1 MNKGDTSIKGAGIK
15 AINQINKQARGIV
28 LRAFSTASA
37 GLVEVMARARFEW
50 CLVAFGAG
58 IAVYFAVAV
67 EPALWPGLVA
77 IAALSGLVLL
87 TGKYLALREILVLV
101 LFLVAGLSRAVTHSQ
116 MVAAPILPDVQ
127 RAYTVNGWIENI
139 KPSGKLQHFFIR
151 VQNIEHVHADK
162 TPVRI
167 RLRIKPYDFKPG
179 DSIHITALLK
189 APPGPA
195 IVGGYDMGRAS
206 YFKQI
211 GGSGF
216 AISKAQ
222 TAQLAP
228 LPFMQNLERRLV
240 KFRYGLSRRIQARAP
255 PHTAGLQSAL
265 LTGDRS
271 AIPPDQE
278 RALRE
283 AGLAHLLAISGL
295 HMGLLAGGSYF
306 LMSLLLASIGPLA
319 RRYDMRKWAAGTA
332 ILAATAYL
340 LVSGASVSTQR
351 AFIMAVVV
359 FSAVIL
365 GRRAFTM
372 RSVALAAAIT
382 LGLHPENILSAGFH
396 MSFAATA
403 ALVAVYRYWADNRI
417 YTRPANFA
425 HRVWKGFV
433 GMAVTSFVAGGA
445 TGGFAALHFQ
455 RFARLGF
462 IANILAMP
470 VFTMVAMPAGFLA
483 VLVMPLGL
491 DKWPLL
497 VMGKALD
504 YVLMIAVWVSEMDGA
519 LMYFKSANAQVISLF
534 ALGFVFLCLGPKQ
547 MRIAGLAMAVGSG
560 LLWAGIERPDMRI
573 SDKAR
578 VAFWGDEDV
587 NILTVDRKRGDG
599 FGRARFIEQAGLNT
613 AELRTF
619 KDAGT
624 LCDLQACRI
633 ELKGKIISI
642 VHSPEGVAEACTD
655 SDLVILTLR
664 AAGPRARRHCQV
676 PLLDAVELTK
686 TGARDIHIKNGK
698 LKIRKTNPERRK
710 SRPWG

>member
-1 MNKGDTSIKGAGIK
+1 MGEIFLSGLN
-15 AINQINKQARGIV
+15 
-28 LRAFSTASA
+28 TAKA
-37 GLVEVMARARFEW
+37 GLVSMMARARFEW

-58 IAVYFAVAV
+58 IAVYFSMAT
-67 EPALWPGLVA
+67 EPGLWPGLVA
-77 IAALSGLVLL
+77 MGVLAALVLAS
-87 TGKYLALREILVLV
+87 GKYLALREMLVLG
-101 LFLVAGLSRAVTHSQ
+101 LFLVAGLSRAIYHTQ
-116 MVAAPILPDVQ
+116 MVQAPILPDTQ

-139 KPSGKLQHFFIR
+139 KSSGKLQHFFIR
-151 VQNIEHVHADK
+151 VQNIERLDTDK

-179 DSIHITALLK
+179 DSIHIRALLK
-189 APPGPA
+189 TPPGPA
-195 IVGGYDMGRAS
+195 IVGGYDSGRAS

-216 AISKAQ
+216 AISKAK
-222 TAQLAP
+222 TAEFAP
-228 LPFMQNLERRLV
+228 LPLGQRLERRLV
-240 KFRYGLSRRIQARAP
+240 KFRYGLSRHIQARAP
-255 PHTAGLQSAL
+255 PRTAGLQSAL

-271 AIPPDQE
+271 AIAPAQAQ
-278 RALRE
+278 ALRD

-306 LMSLLLASIGPLA
+306 LMSLFLASIGPLA
-319 RRYDMRKWAAGTA
+319 RRYDMRKWAAATA
-332 ILAATAYL
+332 ILTATAYL
-340 LVSGASVSTQR
+340 LISGASVSTTR

-365 GRRAFTM
+365 GRRALSM

-382 LGLHPENILSAGFH
+382 LVLHPENILSSGFH

-403 ALVAVYRYWADNRI
+403 ALIAVYRYWADRRV

-425 HRVWKGFV
+425 RRMWSGFT

-462 IANILAMP
+462 LANILAMP
-470 VFTMVAMPAGFLA
+470 MFTLVAMPAGFLA

-491 DKWPLL
+491 DKLPLL

-504 YVLMIAVWVSEMDGA
+504 YVLAVAVWVSEMDGA
-519 LMYFKSANAQVISLF
+519 LMYFKSANGQIISLF
-534 ALGFVFLCLGPKQ
+534 ALGFVFLCLGPK
-547 MRIAGLAMAVGSG
+547 RIRITGFAMLIGSWFM
-560 LLWAGIERPDMRI
+560 WAGIHRPDMRI

-578 VAFWGDEDV
+578 VAFWDTRDV

-599 FGRARFIEQAGLNT
+599 FGRARFIEQAGLKT

-624 LCDLQACRI
+624 VCDIQACRI
-633 ELKGKIISI
+633 ELKEKIISI
-642 VHSPEGVAEACTD
+642 VHTPEGVAEACTD

-664 AAGPRARRHCQV
+664 EAGPRTRRQCGV
-676 PLLDAVELTK
+676 PLLDIRELSQN
-686 TGARDIHIKNGK
+686 GARDIHIKNGK
-698 LKIRKTNPERRK
+698 LKIRKTNPKARK
-710 SRPWG
+710 ARPWG

>member
-1 MNKGDTSIKGAGIK
+1 MR
-15 AINQINKQARGIV
+15 ARN
-28 LRAFSTASA
+28 TAAA
-37 GLVEVMARARFEW
+37 GLVTMMAHARFEW

-58 IAVYFAVAV
+58 IAVYFGLAV
-67 EPALWPGLVA
+67 EPGLWPGLVVMA
-77 IAALSGLVLL
+77 VLAVLVMVS
-87 TGKYLALREILVLV
+87 GKYPAMREILALA
-101 LFLVAGLSRAVTHSQ
+101 LFLAAGIMRAVTHSQ
-116 MVAAPILPDVQ
+116 MVEAPVLPNIQ

-139 KPSGKLQHFFIR
+139 QPAGKLQHFFIR
-151 VQNIEHVHADK
+151 VQNIEQLAPDK

-167 RLRIKPYDFKPG
+167 RLRIKPYGFKPG
-179 DSIHITALLK
+179 DNIYIRAVLK
-189 APPGPA
+189 SPPGPA
-195 IVGGYDMGRAS
+195 VIGGYDSGRAA
-206 YFKQI
+206 YFQQI

-222 TAQLAP
+222 TSQLAP
-228 LPFMQNLERRLV
+228 LPLMQGLERRLV
-240 KFRYGLSRRIQARAP
+240 KFRYGLSRHIQARAP
-255 PHTAGLQSAL
+255 PRTSGLQSAL

-306 LMSLLLASIGPLA
+306 LMSFLLASIGPLA
-319 RRYDMRKWAAGTA
+319 RRYDMRKWAAGVA
-332 ILAATAYL
+332 ILTATAYL

-359 FSAVIL
+359 FAAVIL

-382 LGLHPENILSAGFH
+382 LGLHPEHILSSGFH

-403 ALVAVYRYWADNRI
+403 ALVAVYRYWADRRI

-425 HRVWKGFV
+425 HRMWRGFV

-445 TGGFAALHFQ
+445 TGVFAALHFQ

-470 VFTMVAMPAGFLA
+470 VFTLVAMPAGFLA

-491 DKWPLL
+491 DTLPLL
-497 VMGKALD
+497 VMGKALE

-519 LMYFKSANAQVISLF
+519 LMYFKTANAQVISLF
-534 ALGFVFLCLGPKQ
+534 ALGFVFLCLGPK
-547 MRIAGLAMAVGSG
+547 RIRLAGLAMAIVSWII
-560 LLWAGIERPDMRI
+560 WAGVERPDMRI

-578 VAFWGDEDV
+578 VAFWDDRES
-587 NILTVDRKRGDG
+587 NILIVDRKRGDG
-599 FGRARFIEQAGLNT
+599 FGRARFIEQAGLHT

-624 LCDLQACRI
+624 LCDGQACRI

-655 SDLVILTLR
+655 SDLVVLTLR
-664 AAGPRARRHCQV
+664 AAGPIARRQCQV
-676 PLLDAVELTK
+676 PLLDAVELSK
-686 TGARDIHIKNGK
+686 TGARDVHIKNDK

-710 SRPWG
+710 ARPWG

>member
-1 MNKGDTSIKGAGIK
+1 M
-15 AINQINKQARGIV
+15 
-28 LRAFSTASA
+28 
-37 GLVEVMARARFEW
+37 MARARFEW
-50 CLVAFGAG
+50 CLVTFGAG
-58 IAVYFAVAV
+58 IAVYFAVAT

-77 IAALSGLVLL
+77 IAVL
-87 TGKYLALREILVLV
+87 GVLAALVLV
-101 LFLVAGLSRAVTHSQ
+101 SGKHLAVRETLVLALFLAVGVSRAVYHTQSVQ
-116 MVAAPILPDVQ
+116 APILPDTQ
-127 RAYTVNGWIENI
+127 RAYSVNGWIENI
-139 KPSGKLQHFFIR
+139 KSSGKLQHFFIR
-151 VQNIEHVHADK
+151 VQSIERLAPDK

-167 RLRIKPYDFKPG
+167 RLRIKPYDSKPG
-179 DSIHITALLK
+179 DSIHIRALLK

-195 IVGGYDMGRAS
+195 IVGGYDSGRAS

-216 AISKAQ
+216 AISKAKA
-222 TAQLAP
+222 AQLAP
-228 LPFMQNLERRLV
+228 LSLRQKAERRLV
-240 KFRYGLSRRIQARAP
+240 KFRYGLSRHIQARAP
-255 PHTAGLQSAL
+255 PHTSGLQSAL

-271 AIPPDQE
+271 TIPPDQE
-278 RALRE
+278 QALRD

-319 RRYDMRKWAAGTA
+319 RRYDMRKWAAASA
-332 ILAATAYL
+332 IATATAYL
-340 LVSGASVSTQR
+340 LISGASVSTTR

-359 FSAVIL
+359 FAAVIL

-382 LGLHPENILSAGFH
+382 LGLHPENILSSGFH

-403 ALVAVYRYWADNRI
+403 ALVAVYRYWADRRV

-470 VFTMVAMPAGFLA
+470 VFTMVAMPAGFVA

-491 DKWPLL
+491 DRLPLF
-497 VMGKALD
+497 VMGKALE
-504 YVLMIAVWVSEMDGA
+504 YVLFIAVWVSEMDGA
-519 LMYFKSANAQVISLF
+519 LMYFKSANGQVISLF
-534 ALGFVFLCLGPKQ
+534 ALGFVFLCLGPK
-547 MRIAGLAMAVGSG
+547 RIRITGLFMLIGSW
-560 LLWAGIERPDMRI
+560 LMWAGIDRPDMRI

-578 VAFWGDEDV
+578 VAFWDAGDV

-599 FGRARFIEQAGLNT
+599 FGRARFMEQAGLKT

-624 LCDLQACRI
+624 ICDMQAGRI
-633 ELKGKIISI
+633 ELKGKTISI
-642 VHSPEGVAEACTD
+642 VHSPEGVAEACAN

-664 AAGPRARRHCQV
+664 AAGPIARRQCKT
-676 PLLDAVELTK
+676 PLLDAVELAK
-686 TGARDIHIKNGK
+686 TGARDVHIKNGK
-698 LKIRKTNPERRK
+698 MKIRDANPERRK
-710 SRPWG
+710 ARPWG